1 MVLYVV
7 HTVPEAVV
15 EFVAHAAGM
24 SSCSTA
30 VRNASRWLIN
40 QEAPQRTNA
49 PFYPT
54 TTYNFKTGRR
64 SKDPQGTYRS
74 QVVGGHLGIPT
85 QGGEDG

>member
-40 QEAPQRTNA
+40 LEAPQRTNA
-49 PFYPT
+49 QK
-54 TTYNFKTGRR
+54 NNQKSGV
-64 SKDPQGTYRS
+64 S
-74 QVVGGHLGIPT
+74 
-85 QGGEDG
+85 